1 MNTAEIMAKG
11 MECLRQNLGIIET
24 EYFISA
30 IIKEQFD
37 YTKWQ
42 REYFDTIPS
51 DRLHEEAVAYGKA
64 HPYHGK
70 AKEIIKVHQT

>member
-24 EYFISA
+24 EYFISV

-42 REYFDTIPS
+42 REYFDRIPA
-51 DRLHEEAVAYGKA
+51 DQLHEEAVAYAEA
-64 HPYHGK
+64 HPYQGK
-70 AKEIIKVHQT
+70 AKEIIK